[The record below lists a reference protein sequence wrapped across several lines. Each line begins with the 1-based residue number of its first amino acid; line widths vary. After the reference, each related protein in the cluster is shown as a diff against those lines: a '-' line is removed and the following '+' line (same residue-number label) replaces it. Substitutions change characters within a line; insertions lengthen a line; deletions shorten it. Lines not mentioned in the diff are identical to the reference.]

1 MKETTPSPV
10 ETDGMGW
17 RVTVSVIAT
26 FGFLIAAVVWVFFY
40 AGSLSAYQNIAVLAV
55 AVFAFI
61 GLMGA
66 TWASWGMRQESRLGG
81 TGAS

>member
-1 MKETTPSPV
+1 MNETTTSPV

-26 FGFLIAAVVWVFFY
+26 FGFLIVAVVWVFFY

-55 AVFAFI
+55 AVLAFV

-66 TWASWGMRQESRLGG
+66 TWASWGMRQEKRLGG
-81 TGAS
+81 SGTS